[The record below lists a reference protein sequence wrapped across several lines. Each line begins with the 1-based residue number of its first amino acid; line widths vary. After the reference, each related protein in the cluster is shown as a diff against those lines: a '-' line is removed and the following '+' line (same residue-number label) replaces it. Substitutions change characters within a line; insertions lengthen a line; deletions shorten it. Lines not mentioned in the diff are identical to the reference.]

1 MDAKQRACTGASKI
15 HYYWVQAR
23 EGKAGDGAQELSD
36 EIVKDMHAR
45 VATGK
50 DWRIWGGIQKA
61 LWWTGSKKGRQAL
74 DGVISGSGP

>member
-1 MDAKQRACTGASKI
+1 MLSNKP
-15 HYYWVQAR
+15 VQAPLKSITLEYR
-23 EGKAGDGAQELSD
+23 HEKARLVMELRNFSD
-36 EIVKDMHAR
+36 EIVKDIHAR